1 MVSFLAYHFVFF
13 CIPFWSPG
21 CFERCEYEIQNFS
34 YNQQPMPLVASP
46 PNAIL
51 KAPPPLDDMHPEL
64 LKAAQEPSTRKKRKP
79 DGKNYLTININGLGG
94 DGGKGVK
101 LGGGGGGSGVHF
113 RSKRYALQGSR
124 WSTKV
129 LTYRITKYPYTQRY
143 CMRTFLLS
151 YNHLMRACHNLRT
164 YVCQDD

>member
-1 MVSFLAYHFVFF
+1 
-13 CIPFWSPG
+13 
-21 CFERCEYEIQNFS
+21 
-34 YNQQPMPLVASP
+34 MPLVASP

-101 LGGGGGGSGVHF
+101 LGGRGGGGGGGSGGGGGAGGK
-113 RSKRYALQGSR
+113 SKINLHKQIVLINLQYMIAAHSAMFEFSLLAHILQMLLDSKINFHVYSNICPDLQDRR
-124 WSTKV
+124 WIIKI
-129 LTYRITKYPYTQRY
+129 L
-143 CMRTFLLS
+143 
-151 YNHLMRACHNLRT
+151 NAN
-164 YVCQDD
+164 

>member
-1 MVSFLAYHFVFF
+1 
-13 CIPFWSPG
+13 
-21 CFERCEYEIQNFS
+21 
-34 YNQQPMPLVASP
+34 MPLVASP

-101 LGGGGGGSGVHF
+101 LGGRGGGGGGGSGGGGGAGGK
-113 RSKRYALQGSR
+113 SKINLHKQIVLINLQYMIAAHSAMFEFSLSAYKLQMLLASKISSHISSNFCPDHQDGRWIIKALNANQYKKLWAIS
-124 WSTKV
+124 S
-129 LTYRITKYPYTQRY
+129 LAPMYT
-143 CMRTFLLS
+143 
-151 YNHLMRACHNLRT
+151 
-164 YVCQDD
+164 

>member
-1 MVSFLAYHFVFF
+1 MH
-13 CIPFWSPG
+13 
-21 CFERCEYEIQNFS
+21 
-34 YNQQPMPLVASP
+34 LVASP

-101 LGGGGGGSGVHF
+101 LGGGGGGGGGGSGSGGGAGGAGGAGGGGAGGAGAGGKSETILH
-113 RSKRYALQGSR
+113 K
-124 WSTKV
+124 
-129 LTYRITKYPYTQRY
+129 
-143 CMRTFLLS
+143 
-151 YNHLMRACHNLRT
+151 LMRHLHF
-164 YVCQDD
+164 YEIW